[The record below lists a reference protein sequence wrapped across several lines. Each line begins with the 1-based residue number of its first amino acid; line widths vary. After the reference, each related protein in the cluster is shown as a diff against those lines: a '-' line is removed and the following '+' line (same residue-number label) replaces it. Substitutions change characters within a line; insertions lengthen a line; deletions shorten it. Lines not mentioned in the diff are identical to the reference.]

1 MRKLFLLLAAAMIAL
16 GIPVLSVIPASAAS
30 LSMGCNIQPSGND
43 NFTTACGT
51 TYARSSYTVDYYVQ
65 GGSGT
70 YTYAWTPPAGKTIVE
85 GCTSTSPS
93 CTISTAAPRDQE
105 LTGSVVVTQGSTHT
119 EFSATAILNAVCGTM
134 FC

>member
-1 MRKLFLLLAAAMIAL
+1 MRKLFLLLAAAMIAF

-43 NFTTACGT
+43 NFTSVCGT

-70 YTYAWTPPAGKTIVE
+70 YTYAWTPPAGQPIVE

-93 CTISTAAPRDQE
+93 CTISTTPGQV
-105 LTGSVVVTQGSTHT
+105 LKGSVVVTQGSTQAD
-119 EFSATAILNAVCGTM
+119 FSANAKINAVCGTM